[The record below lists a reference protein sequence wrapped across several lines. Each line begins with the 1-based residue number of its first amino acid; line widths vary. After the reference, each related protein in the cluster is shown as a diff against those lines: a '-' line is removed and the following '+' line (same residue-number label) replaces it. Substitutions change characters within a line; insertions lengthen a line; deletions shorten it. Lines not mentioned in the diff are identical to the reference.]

1 MVGASEFGVPMF
13 CATPALL
20 KVLLI
25 MSRRN
30 ARSSPPMNGVPERNA
45 RL

>member
-1 MVGASEFGVPMF
+1 MVGASELGVPMF
-13 CATPALL
+13 CATPELL

-25 MSRRN
+25 MFCRK